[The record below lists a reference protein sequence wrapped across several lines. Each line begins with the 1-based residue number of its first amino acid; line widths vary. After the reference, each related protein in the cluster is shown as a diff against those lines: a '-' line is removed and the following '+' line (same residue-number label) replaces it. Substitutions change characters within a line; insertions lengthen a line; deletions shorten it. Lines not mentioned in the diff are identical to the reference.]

1 MKKSKVQNE
10 IISENP
16 GEISSL
22 LEKKYTFFQ
31 DIIKK
36 TTIHVQKCKF
46 MDIIGISDVH
56 KCINLLKTTYDHL
69 EELYLHR
76 ETYASGAIM
85 QTLQSINVE
94 LSSILRTYG
103 TESLEDLMLVCVG
116 SGPIMN
122 HNSDSK
128 FSGMSKR

>member
-36 TTIHVQKCKF
+36 TTIHAQKCKF

-76 ETYASGAIM
+76 ETKNVLSGKTRIIMKQEFSAGRKIWHAHLYSYNYCCAEIFYRKIYAK
-85 QTLQSINVE
+85 T
-94 LSSILRTYG
+94 
-103 TESLEDLMLVCVG
+103 
-116 SGPIMN
+116 
-122 HNSDSK
+122 
-128 FSGMSKR
+128 